1 MIPGVRA
8 AKPHILCVFGTRPE
22 AIKLAPVIRALAD
35 AQMAQTVCATA
46 QHRELLDGVLQ
57 SFDIRL
63 DIDLDLMTPNQ
74 DLDAL
79 TARVLGRTKEVI
91 ASVHPDM
98 VLVQGDTTSAMA
110 AALAAFHAEVPVGH
124 VEAGL
129 RTGFIEDPW
138 PEEANRRIITQV
150 ASLHFAPTEH
160 ARDNLLA
167 EGVDPARIEVT
178 GNTAIDALELVTPQ
192 RGTHAD
198 ERTVLVT
205 CHRRENY
212 HDEFRSVI
220 GVLGHLSESFPE
232 LRFLCPL
239 HPNPR
244 VREPLSAGLAG
255 LSNFELCEPL
265 EYPAMLGAI
274 ADARAVVTDSG
285 GVQEEA
291 AWYGTPALVLRDH
304 TDRPESVDAGVAF
317 VVGHTAGLAR
327 QLLRRVLDEPPR
339 SSTHVF
345 GDGDAAPRIV
355 AFLRHWLD
363 HR

>member
-1 MIPGVRA
+1 MIPHVRA

-22 AIKLAPVIRALAD
+22 AIKLAPVIRALAQ
-35 AQMAQTVCATA
+35 ARVTLTVCATA

-57 SFDIRL
+57 TLGIRP
-63 DIDLDLMTPNQ
+63 DVDLDLMTPNQ

-91 ASVHPDM
+91 ESVRPDM

-150 ASLHFAPTEH
+150 ASLHFAPTER
-160 ARDNLLA
+160 ARANLLA
-167 EGVDPARIEVT
+167 EGVDAARIEVT
-178 GNTAIDALELVTPQ
+178 GNTAIDALELVTAQ
-192 RGTHAD
+192 RGLHAD
-198 ERTVLVT
+198 GRTVLVT

-212 HDEFRSVI
+212 RDEFRSVVA
-220 GVLGHLSESFPE
+220 VLQRISQSFPK

-244 VREPLSAGLAG
+244 VREPLCAGLAA
-255 LSNFELCEPL
+255 LPNFELCEPL
-265 EYPAMLGAI
+265 DYPAMLGAI

-317 VVGHTAGLAR
+317 VVGHDPQLAL
-327 QLLRRVLDEPPR
+327 QILRRVLGEPPR
-339 SSTHVF
+339 GGTHVF

-355 AFLRHWLD
+355 AFLQKWLNRH
-363 HR
+363 